1 MNDTRN
7 KLCSELLSI
16 ENELEF
22 RKENGLKTD
31 DLETRKKEINRQ
43 LAGLRKREQ
52 SNDQPDTSE

>member
-31 DLETRKKEINRQ
+31 DLETRKKAKNWPE
-43 LAGLRKREQ
+43 
-52 SNDQPDTSE
+52 DQF